1 MLHFIAGFLAGCPV
15 WIPTGAYLFY
25 RYGSA
30 LKADVQAVEAEVT
43 KIVGK
48 GKASE
53 K

>member
-30 LKADVQAVEAEVT
+30 LKADAQAIGGMRVRDAV
-43 KIVGK
+43 KK
-48 GKASE
+48 
-53 K
+53 

>member
-1 MLHFIAGFLAGCPV
+1 MSYLIVILVTAAVCLPA
-15 WIPTGAYLFY
+15 GAYLFY

-30 LKADVQAVEAEVT
+30 LKADAQAVQGEVT